1 MEEERRKQEEIEV
14 RLEKER
20 KLREKQEREMMI
32 EAERQRYE
40 ASQQQMQTMFA
51 NIEGIGASVN
61 YLPPL
66 TVPWPLYLRHR

>member
-1 MEEERRKQEEIEV
+1 MEQERN
-14 RLEKER
+14 
-20 KLREKQEREMMI
+20 LREKQELRCHQERERMI
-32 EAERQRYE
+32 EAEWQRYE

-66 TVPWPLYLRHR
+66 TVPWPLYLRHI